1 MDSREPEYVV
11 GHLQDAL
18 AHDPRVNELGVTVAV
33 RGNRLFLTG
42 TVPTAERRDGVGAVA
57 AELAPQCDVV
67 NEIAVGSYPEADVP
81 EVLS

>member
-1 MDSREPEYVV
+1 MDSARAEYVV

-33 RGNRLFLTG
+33 RGNRLFLGG
-42 TVPTAERRDGVGAVA
+42 TVSSAERRDAVGLVA
-57 AELAPQCDVV
+57 AELAHECEIV
-67 NEIAVGSYPEADVP
+67 NEIAVAAYPESDLP